1 MLYVDDIIMIRND
14 KLEIENLKQPL
25 VIEFRIKDLRALR
38 YFIELRFQG
47 HEEGHFYHK
56 GVRFYF

>member
-1 MLYVDDIIMIRND
+1 MLGTLKDWIITILMLYVDDIIMIRND

-38 YFIELRFQG
+38 YFIEIEVPRS
-47 HEEGHFYHK
+47 
-56 GVRFYF
+56 

>member
-1 MLYVDDIIMIRND
+1 MLYVDDIIMIKND

-38 YFIELRFQG
+38 YFIEIEVPRS
-47 HEEGHFYHK
+47 
-56 GVRFYF
+56 